1 MQQDLPLLVW
11 AYINHRQS
19 TLGRHIERV
28 PKRAMEALMAYTWPG
43 NVRELE
49 NVIERALIL
58 SNGSTLRIDET
69 LGASTVG
76 GAAQLATERLDDVER
91 GHIRRVLHEC
101 GWKVGGEGHA
111 AERLGLHPNT
121 LRSRMQKL
129 GIRRPPGQ

>member
-1 MQQDLPLLVW
+1 
-11 AYINHRQS
+11 
-19 TLGRHIERV
+19 
-28 PKRAMEALMAYTWPG
+28 MAYTWPG

-69 LGASTVG
+69 LGASVG
-76 GAAQLATERLDDVER
+76 GGTPHHDTKRLDDVER
-91 GHIRRVLHEC
+91 GHIRRVLDEC

-111 AERLGLHPNT
+111 AEGLGLHPNT

-129 GIRRPPGQ
+129 GIRRPTGQ